1 MEHAREDALDFN
13 DVRLVAAIQDAMNL
27 ARNGFHLRRQNLGH
41 VLRCQQTSFAIR
53 TASRKNCY
61 KPREDRTKAQWLATC
76 SRRTRTAS
84 STHTSSSLHPF
95 EHRSAVTP
103 IRGGL
108 QLRGSKWHRQLKT
121 TKTPRI
127 QTKSQGG
134 GNLATFPGR
143 SPGKAAPLRILAA
156 AFFGCCALTLF
167 LRSRRRWKSFEV
179 RSGPCDPDTP
189 KFDETGTNAKTVP
202 MVPWLNRCLLGA
214 CCWAPGPR

>member
-1 MEHAREDALDFN
+1 MKKNKRCNGHRLQLEPAAKRKEKQKVQQLATCN
-13 DVRLVAAIQDAMNL
+13 RRSRTANSTGPQVR
-27 ARNGFHLRRQNLGH
+27 RHRRQGL
-41 VLRCQQTSFAIR
+41 LWPQLEPD
-53 TASRKNCY
+53 K
-61 KPREDRTKAQWLATC
+61 RTKAQWLATC

-121 TKTPRI
+121 AKTPRN

-167 LRSRRRWKSFEV
+167 LQSRRRWKSFEV

-189 KFDETGTNAKTVP
+189 KFDETGANAKTVP
-202 MVPWLNRCLLGA
+202 MVPWLNRRLLGA

>member
-1 MEHAREDALDFN
+1 MEHAREDALDFS

-61 KPREDRTKAQWLATC
+61 KPKKDRAKAQLLATC

-121 TKTPRI
+121 AKTPRN

-134 GNLATFPGR
+134 GNLYRKKSRQGCPRDFAHPRGR
-143 SPGKAAPLRILAA
+143 IFRLLRAYLVPSKPKALEIFRSSLRPL
-156 AFFGCCALTLF
+156 
-167 LRSRRRWKSFEV
+167 
-179 RSGPCDPDTP
+179 
-189 KFDETGTNAKTVP
+189 
-202 MVPWLNRCLLGA
+202 
-214 CCWAPGPR
+214 